1 MGFSFMEAFMDELE
15 VKSTVGMGTII
26 KMKKRV
32 GKTEKMRGYTQETVQ
47 KVFLHLSEQKGS
59 GV

>member
-1 MGFSFMEAFMDELE
+1 MDELE